1 MKTIL
6 LTVLFCFSSA
16 LSFAQEG
23 WTLKKD
29 KDGIK
34 AYTKPVEGSAM
45 KAIKATTEFH
55 CSLETCV
62 AVLRDIPH
70 LIELFPDCEKVEK
83 VMQTEAKQIHYLH
96 LKAPWP
102 VADRD
107 ATFQLEYSYDSSTN
121 SALVKATTVID
132 KYPEQKGV
140 VRLTDGGGTWK
151 FTRIDDTHTALD
163 YYYHGNPGGSIPA
176 WLANSVAE
184 ENPFKMLQNFHD
196 LVKLGRYQ
204 GKTFSFIQ

>member
-1 MKTIL
+1 MRITICMLSL
-6 LTVLFCFSSA
+6 LFSVSV
-16 LSFAQEG
+16 FGQDG
-23 WTLKKD
+23 WELKKD

-45 KAIKATTEFH
+45 KAIKATTEFN

-70 LIELFPDCEKVEK
+70 LVELFPDCEKAVKVE
-83 VMQTEAKQIHYLH
+83 QSESDQIHYLH

-107 ATFQLEYSYDSSTN
+107 GTFQLKYSYDAETN
-121 SALVKATTVID
+121 SVMVNATTGIGN
-132 KYPEQKGV
+132 YPEQKGL
-140 VRLTDGGGTWK
+140 VRMTTGGGSWEFK
-151 FTRIDDTHTALD
+151 KIDENRTSLQ
-163 YYYHGNPGGSIPA
+163 YYFHGDPGGSIPA
-176 WLANSVAE
+176 WLANSVAD
-184 ENPFKMLQNFHD
+184 ENPFRMLLNFHN
-196 LVKLGRYQ
+196 LVKLERYQ

>member
-1 MKTIL
+1 MRLSISFLFL
-6 LTVLFCFSSA
+6 LFSVSV
-16 LSFAQEG
+16 FGQEG
-23 WTLKKD
+23 WDLKKD

-34 AYTKPVEGSAM
+34 AYTKPVEGSSM
-45 KAIKATTEFH
+45 KAIKATTEFN
-55 CSLETCV
+55 CSLETCL

-70 LIELFPDCEKVEK
+70 LIELFPDCAKAAKVE
-83 VMQTEAKQIHYLH
+83 QSDTDQIHYLH

-107 ATFQLEYSYDSSTN
+107 ATFRLEYSYDAAN
-121 SALVKATTVID
+121 KSALITATTGAGE
-132 KYPEQKGV
+132 YPEQKGL
-140 VRLTDGGGTWK
+140 VRLTDGGGSWT
-151 FTRIDDTHTALD
+151 FTRIDDSHTSLD

-184 ENPFKMLQNFHD
+184 ENPFKMLQNYHQ
-196 LVKLGRYQ
+196 LVKLERYQ